1 MNVMDHCHLTS
12 VCVSSS
18 PDLANMS
25 FIHQMMDDYRVL
37 EDACPILQELPE
49 YRQVITEMRAQNF
62 DVIRF
67 ATYRTACKLR
77 FVQRKTHLDMV
88 DIWNIIE
95 SFRENGLNTLE
106 PATEL
111 NASRIEGILRSIFS
125 QLNKRV
131 PISQQV
137 QVDQSVSMLLHWLLS
152 AYDSCRHGK
161 IQVFSVKVA
170 LSHLCAGKLMD
181 KLRYIFTQL
190 SDSSGYLVLSK
201 FEQYLRDVLALPT
214 AVFEGPSFGY
224 YPTAAQSVF
233 DGRNPVN
240 VNDFLNVIVS
250 EPGPK
255 CLMWLPILHRM
266 MQVENVFHP
275 VQCEGCHRDSFL
287 GFRYRCQRC
296 YNYQLCQDC
305 FWRGRV
311 SGNHATDHQMKEYT
325 TYKSPAKQIGH
336 TLKKSFRCVQQ
347 KDNHIPMYPEYP
359 EKTVDLSYIVPPA
372 PVRNGYHNLNKRPYI
387 DVTSVDTAKG
397 SMRVNDSLSAA
408 HTDDEHRLIARYAA
422 RLAADAKNAAR
433 SPVELNFALDTNK
446 AQRELIAQ
454 LETKNREIMHEI
466 QRLRMEQEAHAKSTA
481 EAQFNPTLFAELR
494 VLRQRKDELEARM
507 LALQDGRKELVIQ
520 LETLMKMLKYQ
531 PTSPRSTPHDSP
543 HSFSGCSPTID
554 VSMNSRWGISSRHS
568 TPTTA
573 PTTPAFESSSL
584 LGLHGDVQQAFTHP
598 QSSAST
604 LVKNLKNELLLAAD
618 SITGA
623 MSSLVRELNSEQ
635 SGSDDEDDILNGEL
649 EVADNSMMQ
658 TREDLENWQKEVQ
671 KRLDQEARFIAKL
684 RAKQSITSNTIS
696 SDPGSE
702 NLVRTDDGDS
712 LVRTDEECA
721 MVTDDGESYVK
732 TDDESCTRTDEED
745 AELYD
750 SHPRELQNEMS
761 SSRYS
766 TEEESYLQSDA
777 ESYIRTDDEEGGNTD
792 WEESMKRWVNR

>member
-1 MNVMDHCHLTS
+1 MECLAANQNKFAS
-12 VCVSSS
+12 VIENINRE
-18 PDLANMS
+18 LQEKG
-25 FIHQMMDDYRVL
+25 FIHQMMDDYHVL
-37 EDACPILQELPE
+37 EDASPTLQELPE
-49 YRQVITEMRAQNF
+49 YRQVITEMM
-62 DVIRF
+62 
-67 ATYRTACKLR
+67 
-77 FVQRKTHLDMV
+77 DMV

-106 PATEL
+106 PTTEL

-201 FEQYLRDVLALPT
+201 FEQYLHDVLALPT

-233 DGRNPVN
+233 DGRSPVN
-240 VNDFLNVIVS
+240 VNDFLNVMVS

-311 SGNHATDHQMKEYT
+311 SGNHTTDHQMKEYT

-336 TLKKSFRCVQQ
+336 SLRKSFRCVQQ

-359 EKTVDLSYIVPPA
+359 EKTVDLSYIVPPT
-372 PVRNGYHNLNKRPYI
+372 PVRNGYHNSNKRPYV
-387 DVTSVDTAKG
+387 DVTSVDTSKG
-397 SMRVNDSLSAA
+397 SIRVNDSLSAA

-422 RLAADAKNAAR
+422 RLAADAKNA
-433 SPVELNFALDTNK
+433 VK
-446 AQRELIAQ
+446 
-454 LETKNREIMHEI
+454 IMHEI

-531 PTSPRSTPHDSP
+531 PTSPKSTPHDSP

-554 VSMNSRWGISSRHS
+554 MSMNSRSGISGRHS
-568 TPTTA
+568 APTTT

-684 RAKQSITSNTIS
+684 RAKQSLASNTMS

-702 NLVRTDDGDS
+702 SLAQTDDGDS

-750 SHPRELQNEMS
+750 SHPRELRNEMS